1 MPNIE
6 SAIKR
11 VRTTEKSTAQNNV
24 QKSSMRTSIR
34 KFEKAADEGNE
45 NMETLYKQAIS
56 SIDSAAS
63 KGLIHKN
70 KAARDKARLSKKLA
84 KS

>member
-6 SAIKR
+6 SAVKR
-11 VRTTEKSTAQNNV
+11 VRTAEKSTAQNNV
-24 QKSSMRTSIR
+24 QKSSMRTAMK
-34 KFEKAADEGNE
+34 KFEKASETGEGNLE
-45 NMETLYKQAIS
+45 SLYNEAAKAI
-56 SIDSAAS
+56 DMAAA

-84 KS
+84 K

>member
-11 VRTTEKSTAQNNV
+11 VRSTEKSTAQNNV

>member
-1 MPNIE
+1 NIE

-45 NMETLYKQAIS
+45 NMESLYKQAVS